1 MEVFRVCALCGVL
14 GADDHWT
21 SAVSRPG
28 VYTRNEDRVS
38 RRREAAKRL
47 KIANAVLQTRRLDL
61 REWQGGTYILSN
73 ATGGTR
79 VFQSLAHMWPEA
91 EAMVSSGFDPLDA
104 GFLQKIEEIAR

>member
-1 MEVFRVCALCGVL
+1 MCALCGVL

-28 VYTRNEDRVS
+28 VYTRNDDRTG

-47 KIANAVLQTRRLDL
+47 TIANALLGTRRLSL

-73 ATGGTR
+73 ATGNTR
-79 VFQSLAHMWPEA
+79 VFQSLAHLWPEA
-91 EAMVSSGFDPLDA
+91 EAMISGQFDPLDPE
-104 GFLQKIEEIAR
+104 FLGKLEEIDG